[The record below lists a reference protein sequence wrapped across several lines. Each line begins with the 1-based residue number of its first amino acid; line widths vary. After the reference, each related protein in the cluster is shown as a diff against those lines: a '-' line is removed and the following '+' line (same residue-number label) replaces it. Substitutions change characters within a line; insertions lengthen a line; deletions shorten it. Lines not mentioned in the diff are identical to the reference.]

1 MILFSTFLPMQPELA
16 MAFFQRALDMDGSN
30 TNIMDALAE
39 VCIHLGDTEKAMSL
53 LTQSTTMAPSENP
66 FKWLY
71 IAQLKAEEEALE
83 CYTRGVTELTNLLG
97 QSTGSEE
104 VCNCR
109 VVAIGIWC

>member
-1 MILFSTFLPMQPELA
+1 

-39 VCIHLGDTEKAMSL
+39 VCIHLGDTEKATSL

-71 IAQLKAEEEALE
+71 LAQLKCEDEALE
-83 CYTRGVTELTNLLG
+83 CYTRGVTELTNLLARN
-97 QSTGSEE
+97 TGSEE
-104 VCNCR
+104 VISCS
-109 VVAIGIWC
+109 AIAIVISV